1 MITLVTRHPSLVTTL
16 AAFAAAAASAA
27 TPVVT
32 SVSMSQS
39 SYSRLVTIDYT
50 FTGDPAV
57 ITLDVQTNA
66 NTSASADD
74 PGWTSIGGEAV
85 CNAEGDV
92 WKKVNSGS
100 RTITWRPDKSWPDH
114 IIEANG
120 ARAVVTAW
128 ATNDTPAYMVV
139 DISQGAQPNTQRF
152 YPAADFVPGG
162 VTSEIYKTTTF
173 LMRKINAGGVT
184 WTMGATLAAEGT
196 SVDTHQVTLP
206 DDYYIAVYETTQSQ
220 WLELKSGYTEAIPNF
235 QVDRSIRPMEKVSY
249 NEIRTSNGN
258 TANSTYNWPNQ
269 PNPDSFLGILKTKT
283 GVAFDLPS
291 EAQWEFAARAG
302 HGSGYWGDGSA
313 IADLDNLQRLGRFAG
328 NNPGGTSNNVSL
340 APEQGGTAKV
350 GSYAPNDWGLYDMYG
365 NVWEWCLDWY
375 QDNATIATGTATFD
389 GEPYGGR
396 VNIDPTN
403 PSTPLSGSVPDA
415 GARVYRGGSYRHN
428 SSTCRPSYRDW
439 NYHYKTFD
447 CVGFRVVCPVG
458 IN

>member
-1 MITLVTRHPSLVTTL
+1 MNTLVTRHPSLVTTL

-92 WKKVNSGS
+92 WKKVDSGS

-128 ATNDTPAYMVV
+128 ATNNTPAYMVV

-152 YPAADFVPGG
+152 YPAAEFVPGG
-162 VTSEIYKTTTF
+162 VTSDLYKTSTL
-173 LMRKINAGGVT
+173 LMRKINAANVT
-184 WTMGATLAAEGT
+184 WTMGATAMAEGFST
-196 SVDTHQVTLP
+196 DTHLVTLP

-220 WLELKSGYTEAIPNF
+220 WSEVKSAYSEANPNF
-235 QVDRSIRPMEKVSY
+235 QVDRMLRPMEMCSY
-249 NEIRTSNGN
+249 NEIRTSNGS
-258 TANSTYNWPNQ
+258 TANAAYNWPNP
-269 PNPDSFLGILKTKT
+269 PNPASFLGLLNNRT
-283 GVAFDLPS
+283 GMAFDLPS
-291 EAQWEFAARAG
+291 EAQWEFATRAG
-302 HGSGYWGDGSA
+302 HGTGYWGDGST
-313 IADLDNLQRLGRFAG
+313 IADSDNLNRLGRYSG
-328 NNPGGTSNNVSL
+328 NNPGGTSTSTSL
-340 APEQGGTAKV
+340 APELGGTAKV
-350 GSYAPNDWGLYDMYG
+350 GSYAPNDWGLYDMQG
-365 NVWEWCLDWY
+365 NVWEWCLDWF
-375 QDNATIATGTATFD
+375 QDNATIATGTAFD
-389 GEPYGGR
+389 GQPYGGR
-396 VNIDPTN
+396 VNINPTDPS
-403 PSTPLSGSVPDA
+403 STLSGSALDA
-415 GARVYRGGSYRHN
+415 GARVYRGGSYRHEAWQ
-428 SSTCRPSYRDW
+428 CRPAIRDW
-439 NYHYKTFD
+439 NYHYKGFN
-447 CVGFRVVCPVG
+447 CVGFRLVCPVG